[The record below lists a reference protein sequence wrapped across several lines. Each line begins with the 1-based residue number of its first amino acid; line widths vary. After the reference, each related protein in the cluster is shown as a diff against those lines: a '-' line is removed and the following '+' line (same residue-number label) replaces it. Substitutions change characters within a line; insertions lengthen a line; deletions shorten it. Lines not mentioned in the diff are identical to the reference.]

1 MPMPYFVEKAQNIET
16 CCLQLEQ
23 NEKSGYLAN
32 KALVVEL
39 LCVFAAILKRNP
51 ELDFTGE
58 LSCDA
63 LIQEA
68 VAVFKKVH

>member
-1 MPMPYFVEKAQNIET
+1 M
-16 CCLQLEQ
+16 
-23 NEKSGYLAN
+23 
-32 KALVVEL
+32 VVEL

-58 LSCDA
+58 LSCDG

-68 VAVFKKVH
+68 VAVFKKVQSPAKKKLFLVGCATRGQRRDHAT